1 MKSRVNARLERADLS
16 EANIDVALEQI
27 SAKSI
32 RRCMQKQL
40 TRGQAHYKET
50 YLLEEMMSSLSNQVG
65 QNAHIS
71 PAESQGMPLSD
82 PTAVRALVS
91 PEAKVTEI
99 HQPLKWIALLMAL
112 YYHGVPLRVLAK
124 WFGVH
129 KTTVLRWII
138 GLSMAL
144 WPLVNAFVI
153 AQVKGTIVYINEKW
167 IKIKGKWHYWFV
179 VLDQQTGLPFFAELM
194 ASRSRWA
201 CQWIGVGLMR
211 LGKIPLVMITDGL
224 LSYRYVVQ
232 EVKHIYCLFHHQQ
245 GVSRWLKMHF
255 EEKGQ
260 IAERKSLMKRIFQ
273 TTDKR
278 TVKRRLDKLK
288 AAAETLEITE
298 WVQQTEERL
307 PKLLPA
313 VGSQRIAQ
321 TTNAIER
328 FFRTFNRFYKVRC
341 GFYSV
346 PSTKRELIF
355 FLLMYLF
362 VQQTSTGQ
370 APIESILPQASR
382 MPFYQL
388 VNDPLKTVMG
398 LARVNP
404 KIRMADFSPQQYVAS

>member
-71 PAESQGMPLSD
+71 PAESQEMPLSD

-153 AQVKGTIVYINEKW
+153 AQVKGTIVYIDEKW
-167 IKIKGKWHYWFV
+167 IKIVDKDKRQMALLVCCPRPADGPAVFRRV
-179 VLDQQTGLPFFAELM
+179 DGQPESMGLPMDRRRAYAIGED
-194 ASRSRWA
+194 SSCDDHRWTA
-201 CQWIGVGLMR
+201 KLSICCPRGE
-211 LGKIPLVMITDGL
+211 TYL
-224 LSYRYVVQ
+224 LS
-232 EVKHIYCLFHHQQ
+232 
-245 GVSRWLKMHF
+245 VS
-255 EEKGQ
+255 
-260 IAERKSLMKRIFQ
+260 
-273 TTDKR
+273 
-278 TVKRRLDKLK
+278 
-288 AAAETLEITE
+288 
-298 WVQQTEERL
+298 
-307 PKLLPA
+307 
-313 VGSQRIAQ
+313 
-321 TTNAIER
+321 
-328 FFRTFNRFYKVRC
+328 
-341 GFYSV
+341 
-346 PSTKRELIF
+346 PSTRRE
-355 FLLMYLF
+355 
-362 VQQTSTGQ
+362 
-370 APIESILPQASR
+370 P
-382 MPFYQL
+382 
-388 VNDPLKTVMG
+388 
-398 LARVNP
+398 
-404 KIRMADFSPQQYVAS
+404 MAENAL

>member
-1 MKSRVNARLERADLS
+1 
-16 EANIDVALEQI
+16 
-27 SAKSI
+27 
-32 RRCMQKQL
+32 
-40 TRGQAHYKET
+40 
-50 YLLEEMMSSLSNQVG
+50 
-65 QNAHIS
+65 
-71 PAESQGMPLSD
+71 
-82 PTAVRALVS
+82 
-91 PEAKVTEI
+91 
-99 HQPLKWIALLMAL
+99 
-112 YYHGVPLRVLAK
+112 
-124 WFGVH
+124 
-129 KTTVLRWII
+129 
-138 GLSMAL
+138 
-144 WPLVNAFVI
+144 
-153 AQVKGTIVYINEKW
+153 
-167 IKIKGKWHYWFV
+167 
-179 VLDQQTGLPFFAELM
+179 
-194 ASRSRWA
+194 
-201 CQWIGVGLMR
+201 
-211 LGKIPLVMITDGL
+211 
-224 LSYRYVVQ
+224 
-232 EVKHIYCLFHHQQ
+232 
-245 GVSRWLKMHF
+245 MHF